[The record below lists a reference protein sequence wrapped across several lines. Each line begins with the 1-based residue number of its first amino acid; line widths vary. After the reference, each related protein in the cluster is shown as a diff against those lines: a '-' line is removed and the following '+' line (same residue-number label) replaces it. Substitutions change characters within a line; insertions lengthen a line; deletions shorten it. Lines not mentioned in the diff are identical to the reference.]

1 MPNLTFLVSGNYPK
15 QILSK
20 WIMSHK
26 KNKQKKAFLVLDSL
40 CNIHLAPAACY
51 HKLDLQ
57 KMQ

>member
-1 MPNLTFLVSGNYPK
+1 
-15 QILSK
+15 
-20 WIMSHK
+20 MSHK

-40 CNIHLAPAACY
+40 FNIHLAPAACY